1 MNLDVVILNDFADF
15 SGGANSVALRSAI
28 GLANRG
34 CIVTLFAAVGPADPS
49 LSATPNLRVV
59 CLDQKEILHD
69 GNRLRALTR
78 GAWNQTA
85 LPALRELLRTR
96 NPARTV
102 VHAHMWTKALSPSVF
117 KAAFELGF
125 PVAVTLHD
133 YFITCPNGGFYEY
146 PTGRIC
152 HRRPMSVSC
161 LACSCDRRNYGHK
174 LWRAGR
180 TFLQNSLVQLP
191 ERAAHFIGVSEFS
204 LNILR
209 PPLPSAARTTVVRN
223 PVDCSNLGPA
233 PVADN
238 TAFVFIGRLVPE
250 KGPRLFAEAARQA
263 NARAIFV
270 GDGELRDELA
280 RDFPEVTITGW
291 QSADDVAAWLRRARA
306 LVFASQWYETLGLVV
321 VEAAANGVPAIVSS
335 GCAARDIVVDG
346 ERGRHFA
353 HGSVES
359 LSGAMAELSND
370 PSLASRFGR
379 AAYDWYW
386 DRPWSTAAHVEELLD
401 VYRRILGMPISKAHS
416 GEHLVH

>member
-1 MNLDVVILNDFADF
+1 MDPDVVILNDFADF

-34 CIVTLFAAVGPADPS
+34 CSVTLFTAVGPADPS
-49 LSATPNLRVV
+49 VSATPNLCVV
-59 CLDQKEILHD
+59 CLEQKEILRD
-69 GNRLRALTR
+69 GNRMRALTR

-85 LPALRELLRTR
+85 LRALRELLKTR

-117 KAAFELGF
+117 KAPFELGF

-133 YFITCPNGGFYEY
+133 YFIGCPNGGFYEY
-146 PTGRIC
+146 PAGRIC
-152 HRRPMSVSC
+152 RRQPMSFSC
-161 LACSCDRRNYGHK
+161 VACSCDRRNYGHK

-180 TFLQNSLVQLP
+180 TFLQNRLVGLP
-191 ERAAHFIGVSEFS
+191 ARAAHFVGVSEFS

-209 PPLPSAARTTVVRN
+209 SLLPPAARTTVVRN
-223 PVDCSNLGPA
+223 PVDCPDLGFA

-250 KGPRLFAEAARQA
+250 KGPRLFAEAARKA
-263 NARAIFV
+263 SARAVFV
-270 GDGELRDELA
+270 GDGELRGELA

-291 QSADDVAAWLRRARA
+291 QSANDVTAWVRRARA

-321 VEAAANGVPAIVSS
+321 VEAAANGVPAIVSN
-335 GCAARDIVVDG
+335 GCAAREIVVDG
-346 ERGRHFA
+346 ERGRHFT

-359 LSGAMAELSND
+359 LAGAMAELSND

-401 VYRRILGMPISKAHS
+401 VYRGILGMPTNKAYS